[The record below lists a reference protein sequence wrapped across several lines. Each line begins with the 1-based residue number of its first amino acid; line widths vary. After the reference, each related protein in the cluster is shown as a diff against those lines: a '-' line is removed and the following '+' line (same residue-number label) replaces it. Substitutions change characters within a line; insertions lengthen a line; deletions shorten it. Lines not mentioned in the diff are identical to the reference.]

1 MERYIDGMNVSPRYE
16 EIVGEFRN
24 GGLGNFVGSYCGY
37 PVFSESQKVINPI
50 TGEVVG
56 YSNDIQIGRQNKV
69 WMMPFEN
76 MLGTVYDKEYMTID
90 ELLAHGETLL
100 EKERRRSIPVDM
112 GWAGIK
118 AAAFSGAV
126 AGLLEWFDYSSE
138 TSLAGA
144 AAGAAIGGLSS
155 VYCRHRD
162 EKRFR
167 RHLEW
172 LSKVLFDMEK
182 TVFSVNLLAPDS
194 LIDSDAQTG
203 SADNRQAINAYL
215 IGGVPVDQQ
224 QRFDSFWDQAD
235 EILEEYGFTEWQ
247 EYRTVGMPELIR
259 RILEDVHNNC
269 DLDDDHKG
277 IIVSKIRYFGRSR
290 SSAIEDL
297 EGTQEDS
304 DTRNFRINHG
314 LDDNDLTDPDKLVT
328 DTDQI
333 KQTDRKC
340 AEAFCD
346 FIAGIKEVCT
356 EAKKESVQDLLVRI
370 YGGKS
375 SLQGYFWSELSRV
388 LVAKGIDPYDKS
400 VAEPAQFIV
409 DILKM
414 IPSGSEE
421 FSSEDKVCKLYEGF
435 YRLYSEKY
443 PGMLPPDEFISKL
456 SKDISLS
463 KMHDLIYRIK
473 HPQRII
479 FNI

>member
-1 MERYIDGMNVSPRYE
+1 MERYINGLDVPPRYE
-16 EIVGEFRN
+16 KIVGEFRN
-24 GGLGNFVGSYCGY
+24 GDLGNFVGSYCGY
-37 PVFSESQKVINPI
+37 PIFSESQEVINPT

-56 YSNDIQIGRQNKV
+56 YSSDIQVGCKRCVNQILYSEFMYGGDIT
-69 WMMPFEN
+69 F
-76 MLGTVYDKEYMTID
+76 D
-90 ELLAHGETLL
+90 ELLERGDALL
-100 EKERRRSIPVDM
+100 EKERRRRSVPLDM
-112 GWAGIK
+112 GWTGIK
-118 AAAFSGAV
+118 AAAASGA
-126 AGLLEWFDYSSE
+126 AGSLMGLLDLSTP
-138 TSLAGA
+138 TSVAVA
-144 AAGAAIGGLSS
+144 TAVSAIGGGLSS
-155 VYCRHRD
+155 AYCRHRD

-182 TVFSVNLLAPDS
+182 TVFSVNPLAPDS
-194 LIDSDAQTG
+194 FINSDAQTG
-203 SADNRQAINAYL
+203 SADNRQASSVYL

-247 EYRTVGMPELIR
+247 GYRTVGMPELIR

-297 EGTQEDS
+297 EGIQEDS

-328 DTDQI
+328 DKI
-333 KQTDRKC
+333 KQTDQKY
-340 AEAFCD
+340 AEAFRD

-356 EAKKESVQDLLVRI
+356 EAKKESVQESLVSI

-375 SLQGYFWSELSRV
+375 SLQGYFWGELSRV
-388 LVAKGIDPYDKS
+388 LVANDISPYDEV

-421 FSSEDKVCKLYEGF
+421 SSSKDKVCKLYEDF

-443 PGMLPPDEFISKL
+443 PGMSSPDEFISKI

-463 KMHDLIYRIK
+463 EMRKLIDRIR
-473 HPQRII
+473 HPQTII

>member
-1 MERYIDGMNVSPRYE
+1 MFSGSQ
-16 EIVGEFRN
+16 EIIHPT
-24 GGLGNFVGSYCGY
+24 S
-37 PVFSESQKVINPI
+37 
-50 TGEVVG
+50 GEVVG
-56 YSNDIQIGRQNKV
+56 YSNDVQVGRQKYV
-69 WMMPFEN
+69 SQ
-76 MLGTVYDKEYMTID
+76 MLYSEFMYMYGGDIAFG
-90 ELLAHGETLL
+90 ELLERGDALL
-100 EKERRRSIPVDM
+100 KRGRRRRNAPLDM
-112 GWAGIK
+112 GWTGIK
-118 AAAFSGAV
+118 AAAASGA
-126 AGLLEWFDYSSE
+126 AGSLMGLLDLSTP
-138 TSLAGA
+138 TSVAVA
-144 AAGAAIGGLSS
+144 TAVSAIGGGLSS
-155 VYCRHRD
+155 AYCRHRD

-194 LIDSDAQTG
+194 LVDSDMQTG
-203 SADNRQAINAYL
+203 SADNRQARNVYL
-215 IGGVPVDQQ
+215 IGEVPVDQQ

-247 EYRTVGMPELIR
+247 GYRTVGMPELIR

-297 EGTQEDS
+297 EGIQEDS

-328 DTDQI
+328 DTDKI
-333 KQTDRKC
+333 KQTDQKY
-340 AEAFCD
+340 AEAFRD

-375 SLQGYFWSELSRV
+375 SLQGYFWGELSRA

-400 VAEPAQFIV
+400 VAEPAQLIV
-409 DILKM
+409 DIPNM
-414 IPSGSEE
+414 IPSGSA
-421 FSSEDKVCKLYEGF
+421 SSEDKVCKLYEGF

-463 KMHDLIYRIK
+463 KMDDLIYRIK